1 MQIKDI
7 RTRVD
12 RLRGEQAKVSQ
23 IIQTLRE
30 EIRDLRRQ
38 VIYHEQASAII
49 REVGLRTQ
57 QELQVHIGDIT
68 SLALEAVFDDP
79 YTLVAEFIERRNK
92 NECDLY
98 FVRDEQR
105 IKPTDASGGGTI
117 DIAAFALRIASWS
130 MQRPR
135 SRNTIIL
142 DEPMRFVSAA
152 YQERASQMIKEIS
165 ERMGLQFIIV
175 THNPVL
181 ASYADRTFEVTIKKG
196 ISKIKQL

>member
-79 YTLVAEFIERRNK
+79 YTLVAEFVERRNK

>member
-79 YTLVAEFIERRNK
+79 YTLVAEFVERRNK

-105 IKPTDASGGGTI
+105 IKPTDASGGGTV